1 MNFDTLIA
9 ILAMTL
15 ATYAT
20 RLSGLVVGRHLPQQG
35 RIRIALDAL
44 PPAVLTAVV
53 APAVLSGPAEM
64 IAGAVTLLA
73 ALRISL
79 FPSMMMGVVT
89 IVICRTGFGL
99 S

>member
-1 MNFDTLIA
+1 MSTDTLIA

-20 RLSGLVVGRHLPQQG
+20 RLSGLLIGRFLPRQG
-35 RIRIALDAL
+35 RMKHALDAL

-53 APAVLSGPAEM
+53 APAILSGPAEI
-64 IAGAVTLLA
+64 IAGAVTLIM
-73 ALRISL
+73 ALRFAL
-79 FPSMMMGVVT
+79 FPSMLVGVGT
-89 IVICRTGFGL
+89 IVLCRIGFGL

>member
-1 MNFDTLIA
+1 MNSDTLIA

-20 RLSGLVVGRHLPQQG
+20 HLSGLMIGRYLPREG
-35 RIRIALDAL
+35 RVKHALDAL
-44 PPAVLTAVV
+44 PPAVLTAVI
-53 APAVLSGPAEM
+53 APAVLSGPGEM
-64 IAGAVTLLA
+64 IAGAITLLM
-73 ALRISL
+73 ALRFSL
-79 FPSMMMGVVT
+79 FPSMIVGVIS